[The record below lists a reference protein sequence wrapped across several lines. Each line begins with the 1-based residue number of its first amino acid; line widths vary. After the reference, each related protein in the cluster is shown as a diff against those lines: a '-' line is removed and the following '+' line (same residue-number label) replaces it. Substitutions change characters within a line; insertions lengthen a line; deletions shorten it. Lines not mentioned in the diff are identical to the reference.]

1 MNRSLAAALLAM
13 LALVG
18 GAAPQEQESKGKK
31 SKEALQSDL
40 KGIKGERKAIV
51 RQLNQTKKA
60 VRRVKGDI
68 SELDSRRTVL
78 EDAYEKTK
86 HDLSVGKKRQA
97 IVQSELAAATQKLNK
112 KREEVRHRLKLMY
125 MRGNADIVAALASSQ
140 NVGQFA
146 SRKYVFERV
155 ARKDRELFDEV
166 KALCAYVAERKR
178 RADRMVVEVASLKK
192 RQEVQHAELT
202 DVIGQKSAM
211 LSGLRTKQKE
221 LERIEAELRAEE
233 ADIEAQIA
241 AYNRS
246 QHTKLP
252 AFTGKFMRP
261 VNGTLTSGFG
271 MRMHPILHYRRMH
284 TGVDISAPN
293 GTPILAAADGIVI
306 SAGYGR
312 GYGNRVI
319 LDHGGGVSTLYAHAS
334 RLYVASGQHVTRG
347 QRIAAV
353 GSTGLSTGN
362 HLHWEVR
369 INGKPVNPLGR

>member
-1 MNRSLAAALLAM
+1 M

>member
-18 GAAPQEQESKGKK
+18 GATPQQHETKGKK

-178 RADRMVVEVASLKK
+178 RADRMVVEVANLKK

-334 RLYVASGQHVTRG
+334 RLFVASGQHVKRG